1 MIFWIASYP
10 KSGNTWI
17 RSFISTYYLSNS
29 ESFDFN
35 FLKKIKQFPHE
46 KYFNNKLKD
55 INEAIT
61 NWNDAQKKIIEDEKI
76 IFLKTHSALMAI
88 NNKNFTSEKYSLGGI
103 YIIRDPR
110 NVITSLKNHYSL
122 SFQDSFEFMTNKNK
136 YLIDDRQNEINYG
149 NFQFISSWTN
159 NYKSWK
165 NYKKFEI
172 LFVKYEDL
180 ENNTLNTFLKILS
193 FVNKLLKIK
202 SEINEK
208 RVQNILSSIDFDNL
222 KKKESI
228 EGFEE
233 SVYSKTTGK
242 KVSFFNLGKKNK
254 WQKMLTIEQ
263 IEKLNK
269 EFKKDLIDLNYEF

>member
-1 MIFWIASYP
+1 MAKYLVE
-10 KSGNTWI
+10 
-17 RSFISTYYLSNS
+17 TYYNCTFKVSHYLDKVNSTELENLEKREDGKFEILDVKLDNRKTKNLDKENLKSN
-29 ESFDFN
+29 
-35 FLKKIKQFPHE
+35 E
-46 KYFNNKLKD
+46 KNQIQKLAVIAKSVPVQ
-55 INEAIT
+55 T
-61 NWNDAQKKIIEDEKI
+61 
-76 IFLKTHSALMAI
+76 AI

-233 SVYSKTTGK
+233 SVYNKETGQK
-242 KVSFFNLGKKNK
+242 KRFFNLGFNNRWEKILPKN
-254 WQKMLTIEQ
+254 MLS
-263 IEKLNK
+263 KLNANLQN
-269 EFKKDLIDLNYEF
+269 ELNELGYNK